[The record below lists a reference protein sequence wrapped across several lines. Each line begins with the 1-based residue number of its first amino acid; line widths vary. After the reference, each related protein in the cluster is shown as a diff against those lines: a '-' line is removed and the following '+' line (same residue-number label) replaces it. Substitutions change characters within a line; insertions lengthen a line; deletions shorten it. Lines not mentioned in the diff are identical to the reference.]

1 MCMCCLGF
9 ALRFSSQTLKLKSKE
24 GDEEGGGVDDVDKVG
39 WVMSVGVR
47 YAVPPGTLEVLHDGK
62 AKFAA

>member
-1 MCMCCLGF
+1 MCRLGF
-9 ALRFSSQTLKLKSKE
+9 ALGYCSQTPTLRSKE

-47 YAVPPGTLEVLHDGK
+47 YPVPPGTFEVLHDGK
-62 AKFAA
+62 AKYAALF